1 MSVLHFLHFFL
12 FLQEASRLASSIF
25 SSVSNLSRSV
35 SSAGEKHSNEY
46 SSPSLPRRAET
57 FSGFD
62 SGGKPKI
69 KEIDIGDG
77 AEREIISQPPP
88 VEAGPKKDH
97 NLPGPQ
103 PLLMSLEPE
112 QQQAAVQMTHYMNN
126 LMCMVAEH
134 FTSLETIK
142 AELKNERDK
151 ANYSVGRYKEN
162 QRFEDMRNL
171 QETLAQEKKEWLSQK
186 EGLEAECEAKKAEM
200 GKYQAEIDLGLKDV
214 KEQREQ
220 LYRKLEVLR
229 AQGIELGPNLS
240 VLKNDPSPQPPSK
253 GDHLIYHEVNTP
265 SSQAST
271 SHSPSSSGGH
281 HHHHGH
287 SGSSIRKSSSLT
299 SSSSAIL
306 TPANSVLTGGSLKKE
321 SFGNLH
327 LMSATKET
335 KALDKQEIKQQIPVK
350 LSSLSKESIKAKKS
364 TAALN
369 SQSTVAPSAKGISN
383 LAKPEAVQQLLPFK
397 LSEDGKSPQ
406 GLNSGT
412 NRNQQQQ
419 QQRYHQQQY
428 YQQHVH
434 HPHSK
439 HHLSGLPGG
448 SLRYSSSSTLP
459 KAGSVQKVTN
469 YGTTTSGNA
478 GRSGNSSGANSDDDK
493 VIYF

>member
-1 MSVLHFLHFFL
+1 M
-12 FLQEASRLASSIF
+12 
-25 SSVSNLSRSV
+25 SNLSRSV

-62 SGGKPKI
+62 SGAGGKPKI

-77 AEREIISQPPP
+77 AERELVSQAVPATPE
-88 VEAGPKKDH
+88 VAAKKDH

-162 QRFEDMRNL
+162 QRFEEMRHL
-171 QETLAQEKKEWLSQK
+171 QETLAQEKNEWVSQK
-186 EGLEAECEAKKAEM
+186 KGLEAECEAKKAEM
-200 GKYQAEIDLGLKDV
+200 AKYQAEIDRGLKDV

-240 VLKNDPSPQPPSK
+240 VLKTDPSPQSQK
-253 GDHLIYHEVNTP
+253 GGDLLIYSEVNTTP
-265 SSQAST
+265 NSSNQS
-271 SHSPSSSGGH
+271 SHSPSSGGHLGGH
-281 HHHHGH
+281 H
-287 SGSSIRKSSSLT
+287 SGASIRKSSSLT

-327 LMSATKET
+327 LMSATNET
-335 KALDKQEIKQQIPVK
+335 KTLDKQEIKQQIPVK
-350 LSSLSKESIKAKKS
+350 LSSLSKESVKTKKS
-364 TAALN
+364 TAALIPN
-369 SQSTVAPSAKGISN
+369 PTSTTAPSAKGISN

-397 LSEDGKSPQ
+397 LSEEGKSSGSPQ
-406 GLNSGT
+406 SNTT
-412 NRNQQQQ
+412 NRGN
-419 QQRYHQQQY
+419 QRYHQQQQQQY

-459 KAGSVQKVTN
+459 KSGSVQKVTN
-469 YGTTTSGNA
+469 YGTGSNA
-478 GRSGNSSGANSDDDK
+478 GRSGNSSGANSDDENK